1 MKGKKNWKV
10 VLLMTAVLLSL
21 TSAQVFATVAPSV
34 SAKAAPE
41 VVGAATFIAAD
52 GNAITINASDI
63 KITSDG
69 AEATLSPE
77 EKAVYDKAKA
87 EFTNPNSQYTKD
99 LADFMT
105 KNFPGIDS
113 DKVVVREIFDI
124 NPKIFIIFAT
134 AFDNYTH
141 EAFQVYAFDYL
152 IKPFNLDRIRQT
164 MERIKELQAEREKTG
179 SVERQVM
186 QLGKDNQKLLI
197 QTNDSQKFIN
207 VQDIIIL
214 TRNDRQTVIYTLHG
228 IIKTYES
235 LQKIGERLNVSNF
248 FRCHKGFII
257 NADMVSEIFPWG
269 NRSYLVKM
277 LNTKETALMTVEKV
291 KEFRDRYCL
300 N

>member
-1 MKGKKNWKV
+1 MLKIVVAEDDPAMRLVLKK
-10 VLLMTAVLLSL
+10 VLNGISGV
-21 TSAQVFATVAPSV
+21 
-34 SAKAAPE
+34 E
-41 VVGAATFIAAD
+41 VT
-52 GNAITINASDI
+52 
-63 KITSDG
+63 
-69 AEATLSPE
+69 AEAENGKQLVQKVEELKPDAVFLDIDMPE
-77 EKAVYDKAKA
+77 
-87 EFTNPNSQYTKD
+87 
-99 LADFMT
+99 MT
-105 KNFPGIDS
+105 G
-113 DKVVVREIFDI
+113 VEAAREIFDI